1 MSLLINNLGTIIVGA
16 ILLVIIVSILY
27 STLKKSGKNGTGGCG
42 CGCSS
47 CPGSSMCHGK
57 M

>member
-1 MSLLINNLGTIIVGA
+1 VNWIINNLGTIIVGA
-16 ILLVIIVSILY
+16 ILLAILAGILY
-27 STLKKSGKNGTGGCG
+27 STIKKSGKKGTGGCG